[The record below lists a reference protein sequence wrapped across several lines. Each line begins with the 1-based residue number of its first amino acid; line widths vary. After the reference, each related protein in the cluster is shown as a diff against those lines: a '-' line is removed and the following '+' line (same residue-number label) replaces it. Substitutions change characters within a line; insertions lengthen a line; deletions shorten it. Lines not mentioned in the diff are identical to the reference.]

1 MDKRMHD
8 LNIQTSEGEIWIKQA
23 SGIPGEEDDW
33 VIVAVDQVDAL
44 IKWLQEAKDEI
55 QNASK

>member
-1 MDKRMHD
+1 MFVRSMCD
-8 LNIQTSEGEIWIKQA
+8 LAINIKGDDIWLSQGQEGEETDIL
-23 SGIPGEEDDW
+23 
-33 VIVAVDQVDAL
+33 IVVDQVDIL